1 MISCEKLLISGHGFQ
16 RMFERYIT
24 VTDVESILSD
34 GEIIK
39 EYLDDKPYP
48 SYLLL
53 GIIKNKP
60 VHIVV
65 AKNKNICILIT
76 AYFPDSSIWDSTF
89 RKKIE

>member
-24 VTDVESILSD
+24 VTDVESILND

-65 AKNKNICILIT
+65 AKN
-76 AYFPDSSIWDSTF
+76 
-89 RKKIE
+89 

>member
-16 RMFERYIT
+16 RMFERHLT
-24 VTDVESILSD
+24 VADVELILIN
-34 GEIIK
+34 GEIIR

-53 GIIKNKP
+53 GFKNNKP

-65 AKNKNICILIT
+65 AKNKKVCILVT
-76 AYFPDSSIWDSTF
+76 AYFPDNNIWDTSF
-89 RKKIE
+89 RNKKE

>member
-24 VTDVESILSD
+24 VSHIETILND

-53 GIIKNKP
+53 GFINNRAIHL
-60 VHIVV
+60 VI
-65 AKNKNICILIT
+65 AKNKNICILVT
-76 AYFPDSSIWDSTF
+76 AYFPDNSIWDSSF
-89 RKKIE
+89 RNKI